1 MSGAEVSGGVAVVT
15 GGGSGFGRALAERC
29 AARGF
34 DVALV
39 DIDGERAATEA
50 VDIAEQHQVRAIGVR
65 CDVSDSSDVEHAAA
79 AVAEQL
85 GGADLVI
92 SNVGVQQIGKFE
104 EFSDDAWTWML
115 DVNVVGTAR
124 VARAFLPLLRRS
136 GQARLA
142 FTASSSVLDP
152 AIHLAAYQATKFA
165 VFGLAETLRLELA
178 PDSIGVSVTFP
189 SGMMT
194 RHLESSLAA
203 RPDSIAGEIAP
214 AGDIEAMLASNEA
227 FVRDVATAEDA
238 ASHVVEDILA
248 AEPYIVT
255 HGDLVDAVAIRHVP
269 IQRAAE
275 RALSRDHGRG

>member
-1 MSGAEVSGGVAVVT
+1 MSGAEVGGGVAVVT

-152 AIHLAAYQATKFA
+152 ATHLAAYQATKFA

-178 PDSIGVSVTFP
+178 RDSIGVSVIFP

>member
-39 DIDGERAATEA
+39 DIDGDRAATEA
-50 VDIAEQHQVRAIGVR
+50 VDIAAQHQVRAIGVR
-65 CDVSDSSDVEHAAA
+65 CDVSDSRDVEHSAA

-104 EFSDDAWTWML
+104 EFPDEAWTWML

-165 VFGLAETLRLELA
+165 VLGLAETLRLELA
-178 PDSIGVSVTFP
+178 GDGIGVSVIFP

-238 ASHVVEDILA
+238 ASQVVEDILA
-248 AEPYIVT
+248 GEPYIVT
-255 HGDLVDAVAIRHVP
+255 HGDLVDAVAIRHIP

-275 RALSRDHGRG
+275 RAHSRDHSRG

>member
-29 AARGF
+29 ADRGF

-39 DIDGERAATEA
+39 DIDGERAAAEA
-50 VDIAEQHQVRAIGVR
+50 VDIADQHQVRAIGVR

-79 AVAEQL
+79 AVAKQL

-104 EFSDDAWTWML
+104 EFPDDAWTWML

-136 GQARLA
+136 DQARLA

-165 VFGLAETLRLELA
+165 VFGLAETLRLELVG
-178 PDSIGVSVTFP
+178 DGIGVSVIFP

-214 AGDIEAMLASNEA
+214 ARDIEAMLASNEA

-248 AEPYIVT
+248 AEPYIIT
-255 HGDLVDAVAIRHVP
+255 HGDLVDAVAMRHTP
-269 IQRAAE
+269 IQKAAE
-275 RALSRDHGRG
+275 RAHSRDHGRG